1 MTNAGRKEISHGIA
15 LLERASALLDR
26 FGNIV
31 PVAIAFLN
39 GWPTEVQLY
48 PQWQLGES
56 WRFFLSLYLYWF
68 ASYALSRAV
77 SFAKGSIAP

>member
-1 MTNAGRKEISHGIA
+1 MTDLQRKETTRRVA
-15 LLERASALLDR
+15 LLERATALFDR
-26 FGNIV
+26 FGTTV

-68 ASYALSRAV
+68 ASFALGRAV
-77 SFAKGSIAP
+77 LFAKGSIAP

>member
-1 MTNAGRKEISHGIA
+1 MTNAERKEISQRIA
-15 LLERASALLDR
+15 LLERASTLFDR
-26 FGNIV
+26 FGNTV

-68 ASYALSRAV
+68 ASFALGRAV

>member
-1 MTNAGRKEISHGIA
+1 MFATTRWSLVAAAQDPAAPESRQA
-15 LLERASALLDR
+15 LADLCAAY
-26 FGNIV
+26 
-31 PVAIAFLN
+31 
-39 GWPTEVQLY
+39 EVQLY

>member
-1 MTNAGRKEISHGIA
+1 MTDLEREETSQRIA
-15 LLERASALLDR
+15 LLERACALFDR
-26 FGNIV
+26 FGCSI

-39 GWPTEVQLY
+39 GWATEVQLY

-68 ASYALSRAV
+68 ASFVLGRAV
-77 SFAKGSIAP
+77 SFAKGSLEP